1 MTRNLLIKIFQ
12 VPPPIDEFVEFTPS
26 LQNYKPIFYINN
38 YWNLNKVNLDSWIS
52 IIRKELEDTI
62 GVRNFTRYFIIF
74 RNTCQS
80 TIL

>member
-1 MTRNLLIKIFQ
+1 MKGNLLIKIFQ

-52 IIRKELEDTI
+52 IIRK
-62 GVRNFTRYFIIF
+62 
-74 RNTCQS
+74 
-80 TIL
+80 

>member
-52 IIRKELEDTI
+52 IIRKELGRHNRSSKFYE
-62 GVRNFTRYFIIF
+62 
-74 RNTCQS
+74 
-80 TIL
+80 ILYHF